1 MFYFFGLIVLDGD
14 KMYICNCAGVR
25 EAEIEGAI
33 AIGARTVSEVFEVVG
48 KEQSCGQCTVNV
60 SEMLHSIPADRAP
73 AI

>member
-1 MFYFFGLIVLDGD
+1 
-14 KMYICNCAGVR
+14 MYICNCAAVR

-33 AIGARTVSEVFEVVG
+33 SIGARTVTEVFEVVG

-60 SEMLHSIPADRAP
+60 SAMLHSTPADRAP

>member
-1 MFYFFGLIVLDGD
+1 MIGLDGD
-14 KMYICNCAGVR
+14 KMYICNCAAVR

-33 AIGARTVSEVFEVVG
+33 ATGARTVSEVFEVVG

-60 SEMLHSIPADRAP
+60 SEMLHSMPADRAP

>member
-1 MFYFFGLIVLDGD
+1 MIGLDGD
-14 KMYICNCAGVR
+14 KMYICNCAAER
-25 EAEIEGAI
+25 KAEIEGAI

-60 SEMLHSIPADRAP
+60 SEMLHSIPAARAP